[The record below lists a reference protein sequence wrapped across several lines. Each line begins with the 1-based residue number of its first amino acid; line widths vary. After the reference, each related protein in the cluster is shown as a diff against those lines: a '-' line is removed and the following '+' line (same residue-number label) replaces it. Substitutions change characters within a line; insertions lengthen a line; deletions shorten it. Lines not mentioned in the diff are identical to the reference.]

1 MHIPGPHLP
10 LKLAQNI
17 GKDGSV
23 INHFG
28 DIPAHLKQGKPVV
41 LTSDTQ
47 TKTQLLHNLHR
58 HKLVN
63 QLSN

>member
-1 MHIPGPHLP
+1 MHVPRPHLP

-28 DIPAHLKQGKPVV
+28 DIAAHLKQGKPVV
-41 LTSDTQ
+41 LARDTQ
-47 TKTQLLHNLHR
+47 TKTQLLHYLHR
-58 HKLVN
+58 HTN
-63 QLSN
+63 W

>member
-1 MHIPGPHLP
+1 MHIPRPHLP

-17 GKDGSV
+17 SKDGSV

-41 LTSDTQ
+41 LASDTQ

-58 HKLVN
+58 HTN
-63 QLSN
+63 